1 LLIAHCSFALSDS
14 RAAHILRVLHKTVG
28 DPFEAG
34 IVGGAAGVATV
45 TGIDGGVL
53 RFTFSPQSD
62 GRPLY
67 PLTMIVGFV
76 RPIQLRRLFRDMA
89 ALGVLSLHL
98 CGTDL
103 GEPSYRDSTVVTGGA
118 AERLLL
124 EGAAQAKSTHAPAL
138 FVHGSLRAALDA
150 VGSGESVRVG
160 CDNVR
165 SVVSLT
171 QFLQVHGKGQS
182 ALCAIGSERGWTE
195 GERDLLE
202 ERGFTLCG
210 LGERVLRTETA
221 ATVAGT
227 IILANLGVL

>member
-1 LLIAHCSFALSDS
+1 MNIVLLQPEEITPTESLPHSSLLPAHCSFVSPTVTGAIPLGDG
-14 RAAHILRVLHKTVG
+14 RAKHVLEVLHKQVG
-28 DPFEAG
+28 DTFEAG
-34 IVGGAAGVATV
+34 IVGGAAGTATV
-45 TGIDGGVL
+45 TGMDGGFL
-53 RFTFSPQSD
+53 RFTFTPQSD

-67 PLTMIVGFV
+67 PLTMVVGFV

-89 ALGVLSLHL
+89 ALGVGALHL

-150 VGSGESVRVG
+150 VGNSAPLRVG

-171 QFLQVHGKGQS
+171 AFLQGRGGHGG
-182 ALCAIGSERGWTE
+182 GE
-195 GERDLLE
+195 G
-202 ERGFTLCG
+202 
-210 LGERVLRTETA
+210 VPA
-221 ATVAGT
+221 
-227 IILANLGVL
+227 